1 MWTIFGVC
9 YDMEINRD
17 IYLNKLISR
26 MNNGMVKI
34 ITGVRR
40 CGKSYL
46 LFRLFKE
53 HLIKGRV
60 PLANIIEVTLDDIAN
75 RKLRNPEVLYDYV
88 KMQIK
93 EGSIHYVFLDEI
105 QFVDG
110 FSDVVNGL
118 LRISNID
125 IYVTGSNSRLLSSD
139 ILTEF
144 RGRGDEV
151 RVYPLCFSEY
161 FAASGGSVKQAWK
174 DYYTFGGMPLVTY
187 REGDDMKVGYLVN
200 LFKEVYLRDIC
211 ERNSIKHEADLEA
224 LIDILAS
231 SIGSLTNPSKLQ
243 RTFKSGRSSAITD
256 KTIKTYID
264 YLEEAFLLESAHR
277 YDVKGK
283 KYIDTPLKYYFVDIG
298 LRNARLSFR
307 QQEENHI
314 MENVIYNELR
324 VRGFSVDVGIVDITE
339 TGSDGKRQQKR
350 LEVDFIARKGNAITY
365 IQSAYAVSNDLKETQ
380 EKRSLSKIPDFFNK
394 IIIVND
400 DIKMKRDKE
409 GIVTMGLFDFLLN
422 PESLII

>member
-1 MWTIFGVC
+1 
-9 YDMEINRD
+9 
-17 IYLNKLISR
+17 
-26 MNNGMVKI
+26 VKAQ
-34 ITGVRR
+34 
-40 CGKSYL
+40 
-46 LFRLFKE
+46 
-53 HLIKGRV
+53 IKGS
-60 PLANIIEVTLDDIAN
+60 
-75 RKLRNPEVLYDYV
+75 
-88 KMQIK
+88 
-93 EGSIHYVFLDEI
+93 SIHYVFLDEI

-187 REGDDMKVGYLVN
+187 REGDEMKVGYLVN

-283 KYIDTPLKYYFVDIG
+283 KYIDTPLKYYFVDVG
-298 LRNARLSFR
+298 LRNARLNFR

-394 IIIVND
+394 LIIVND
-400 DIKMKRDKE
+400 DIKTKRDKE

-422 PESLII
+422 PESLSI

>member
-1 MWTIFGVC
+1 
-9 YDMEINRD
+9 MEITRD

-26 MNNGMVKI
+26 MSNGMVKI

-53 HLIKGRV
+53 HLIKERV
-60 PLANIIEVTLDDIAN
+60 PHANIIEVALDDIAN
-75 RKLRNPEVLYDYV
+75 RKLRNAEVLYDYV
-88 KMQIK
+88 KAQIK
-93 EGSIHYVFLDEI
+93 GSSIHYVFLDEI

-187 REGDDMKVGYLVN
+187 REDDEMKVGYLVN

-256 KTIKTYID
+256 KTIKTY
-264 YLEEAFLLESAHR
+264 
-277 YDVKGK
+277 
-283 KYIDTPLKYYFVDIG
+283 
-298 LRNARLSFR
+298 
-307 QQEENHI
+307 
-314 MENVIYNELR
+314 
-324 VRGFSVDVGIVDITE
+324 
-339 TGSDGKRQQKR
+339 
-350 LEVDFIARKGNAITY
+350 
-365 IQSAYAVSNDLKETQ
+365 
-380 EKRSLSKIPDFFNK
+380 
-394 IIIVND
+394 
-400 DIKMKRDKE
+400 KMTWSR
-409 GIVTMGLFDFLLN
+409 F
-422 PESLII
+422 LIIFATSG

>member
-1 MWTIFGVC
+1 MK
-9 YDMEINRD
+9 INRD
-17 IYLNKLISR
+17 LYLNKLIMR
-26 MNNGMVKI
+26 VNNGMVKI

-46 LFRLFKE
+46 LFRLFKD
-53 HLIKGRV
+53 HLIEEKV
-60 PLANIIEVTLDDIAN
+60 PPANIIEVALDDIRS
-75 RKLRNPEVLYDYV
+75 RKLRDPEGLYDYV
-88 KMQIK
+88 RSRIK
-93 EGSIHYVFLDEI
+93 GKATHYVFLDEI

-118 LRISNID
+118 LRIPNLD
-125 IYVTGSNSRLLSSD
+125 IYVTGSSSRLLSSD

-161 FAASGGSVKQAWK
+161 FTASGDSVAQAWK

-187 REGDDMKVGYLVN
+187 RESDDMKVDYLAN
-200 LFKEVYLRDIC
+200 LFREVYIRDIC
-211 ERNSIKHEADLEA
+211 ERNRIKHEADLET

-243 RTFKSGRSSAITD
+243 RAFKSGRNSAITD

-264 YLEEAFLLESAHR
+264 YLEEAFLLEPAHR

-283 KYIDTPLKYYFVDIG
+283 KYIETPLKYYFVDVG
-298 LRNARLSFR
+298 LRNARLRFR

-314 MENVIYNELR
+314 MENVIYNELK
-324 VRGFSVDVGIVDITE
+324 VRGCSVDVGIVDTTE
-339 TGSDGKRQQKR
+339 TGSDGIRQKKR
-350 LEVDFIARKGNAITY
+350 LEVDFIARKGSAITY
-365 IQSAYAVSNDLKETQ
+365 IQSVYAIGDDSKEAQ
-380 EKRSLSKIPDFFNK
+380 EKRSLKKIPDFFNK
-394 IIIVND
+394 IVVVNG
-400 DIKMKRDKE
+400 DIKSKRDE
-409 GIVTMGLFDFLLN
+409 SGIVTMGLFDFLLN
-422 PESLII
+422 PNSLSV

>member
-1 MWTIFGVC
+1 
-9 YDMEINRD
+9 MEIKRD
-17 IYLNKLISR
+17 NYLDKLIMR

-46 LFRLFKE
+46 LFRLFKDY
-53 HLIKGRV
+53 LIKEKV
-60 PLANIIEVTLDDIAN
+60 PPAHIIEIALDDISN
-75 RKLRNPEVLYDYV
+75 RKLRDPETLYNNV
-88 KMQIK
+88 KVQIK
-93 EGSIHYVFLDEI
+93 GNATHYVFLDEI

-110 FSDVVNGL
+110 FSEVVNGL
-118 LRISNID
+118 LRIPNLD
-125 IYVTGSNSRLLSSD
+125 IYVTGSNSKLLSSD

-161 FAASGGSVKQAWK
+161 LAASNGRIGQAWK

-187 REGDDMKVGYLVN
+187 RDGDDMKVSYLSN

-211 ERNSIKHEADLEA
+211 ERNKIKHEADLET

-243 RTFKSGRSSAITD
+243 RAFRSGRNSTITD

-264 YLEEAFLLESAHR
+264 YLVEAFLLEPAHR

-283 KYIDTPLKYYFVDIG
+283 KYIGTPLKYYFVDVG
-298 LRNARLSFR
+298 LRNVRLNFR

-314 MENVIYNELR
+314 MENVIFNELK
-324 VRGFSVDVGIVDITE
+324 VRGYAVDIGIVDTTE
-339 TGSDGKRQQKR
+339 TGADGRRQQRK
-350 LEVDFIARKGNAITY
+350 LEVDFIALKGNAKTY
-365 IQSAYAVSNDLKETQ
+365 IQSVYAIGTDLKEAQ
-380 EKRSLSKIPDFFNK
+380 EKRSLRRIPDSFNK
-394 IIIVND
+394 IIVVND
-400 DIKMKRDKE
+400 DIKTKRDE
-409 GIVTMGLFDFLLN
+409 SGIVTMGLFDFLLN
-422 PESLII
+422 PDSLNM

>member
-1 MWTIFGVC
+1 
-9 YDMEINRD
+9 MEIKRD
-17 IYLNKLISR
+17 NYLEKLVMR

-46 LFRLFKE
+46 LFRLFKDY
-53 HLIKGRV
+53 LIREKV
-60 PLANIIEVTLDDIAN
+60 SPSHIIEIALDDIAN
-75 RKLRNPEVLYDYV
+75 RKLREPEALYDYV
-88 KMQIK
+88 KAHINGK
-93 EGSIHYVFLDEI
+93 ASHYVFLDEI
-105 QFVDG
+105 QFVEG

-118 LRISNID
+118 LRIPNLD

-161 FAASGGSVKQAWK
+161 FTASGGSVGEAWK
-174 DYYTFGGMPLVTY
+174 DYYTFGGMPLITY
-187 REGDDMKVGYLVN
+187 RDGDDMKVSYLAN

-211 ERNSIKHEADLEA
+211 DRNKIKHEADLET

-243 RTFKSGRSSAITD
+243 RTFKSGRNSALTD
-256 KTIKTYID
+256 KTIKVYID
-264 YLEEAFLLESAHR
+264 YLVEAFLLEPVHR

-283 KYIDTPLKYYFVDIG
+283 KYIETPIKYYFVDVG
-298 LRNARLSFR
+298 LRNVRLNFR

-314 MENVIYNELR
+314 MENVIYNELK
-324 VRGFSVDVGIVDITE
+324 VRGYSVDIGIVDTTE
-339 TGSDGKRQQKR
+339 TGANGKRQQKQ
-350 LEVDFIARKGNAITY
+350 LEVDFIALKGNAKTY
-365 IQSAYAVSNDLKETQ
+365 IQAVYAIGSDSKEAQ
-380 EKRSLSKIPDFFNK
+380 EKRSLQKIPDSFNK
-394 IIIVND
+394 LIIVND
-400 DIKMKRDKE
+400 DIKTKRDE
-409 GIVTMGLFDFLLN
+409 RGIVTMGLFDFLLSPN
-422 PESLII
+422 SLSI

>member
-1 MWTIFGVC
+1 MWTIFGVR
-9 YDMEINRD
+9 YNMEITRD

-26 MNNGMVKI
+26 MSNGMVKI

-53 HLIKGRV
+53 HLIKERV
-60 PLANIIEVTLDDIAN
+60 PHANIIEVALDDIAN
-75 RKLRNPEVLYDYV
+75 KKLRNAEVLYDYV
-88 KMQIK
+88 KAQIK
-93 EGSIHYVFLDEI
+93 GSSIHYVFLDEI

-110 FSDVVNGL
+110 FTDVVNGL

-187 REGDDMKVGYLVN
+187 RESDEMKVGYLVN

-256 KTIKTYID
+256 KTIKIYID

-298 LRNARLSFR
+298 LRNARLNFR

-394 IIIVND
+394 LIIVND
-400 DIKMKRDKE
+400 DIKTKRDKE

-422 PESLII
+422 PESLSI